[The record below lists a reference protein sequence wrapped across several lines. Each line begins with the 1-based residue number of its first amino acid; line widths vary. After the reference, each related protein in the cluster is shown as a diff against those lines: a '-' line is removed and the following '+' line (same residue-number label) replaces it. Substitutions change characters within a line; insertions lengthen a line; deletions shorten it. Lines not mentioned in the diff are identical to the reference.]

1 MGKKGGDPVT
11 GYKYSFGIHMG
22 LSRGPLDEVVE
33 VRVGDKT
40 AWTGSVTDTGALN
53 VNAPELFGGNKQ
65 EGGVDGSG
73 TLMMGKP
80 DQTAVGAL
88 VSMVGHALPGFRR
101 MCTYFF
107 NGTIASNSPY
117 PKPWKFRV
125 RRATK
130 GWENDAPWYPEKA
143 VIALTGVKDS
153 TTSESDVN
161 IRAMNP
167 AHIILECMTNREW
180 GRGLPM
186 SALDVGSFT
195 ACADTLFAEGFGLCM
210 RWTRRDTLK
219 AFVQSVLDAI
229 GAAMYADRETGLL
242 KLKLIRL
249 DYDPATLPIYTSD
262 SGIVE
267 IKEADVSALG
277 PSVNEIIVEYTDPVS
292 GETRTKGAQNLGLLQ
307 STRGVFNSLTKQY
320 PGVPTAELA
329 ARVAQ
334 RELRLNALALR
345 RFEIV
350 FDRRAWRI
358 PPAGVMRIS
367 DPVRGINNVVVRV
380 GRIDDGTLS
389 NGQITIT
396 AVQDVFALPQTSFSG
411 TEPPNWV
418 KPNNKPIL
426 KEHRAFEVPYFLLN
440 QSMSPA
446 DFDYLED
453 DSGFLGTVVAKP
465 SDLSLA
471 YNIFVKPGAA
481 EEDEQP
487 VTP

>member
-1 MGKKGGDPVT
+1 
-11 GYKYSFGIHMG
+11 
-22 LSRGPLDEVVE
+22 VVE

-143 VIALTGVKDS
+143 IIALTGVKDS
-153 TTSESDVN
+153 TTSESDIN
-161 IRAMNP
+161 IKAMNP
-167 AHIILECMTNREW
+167 AHIIMECMTNREW

-186 SALDVGSFT
+186 SAMDVGSFT
-195 ACADTLFAEGFGLCM
+195 ACADTLFTEGFGLCL

-219 AFVQSVLDAI
+219 AFIQSVLDAI
-229 GAAMYADRETGLL
+229 GAAMYADRETSLL

-249 DYDPATLPIYTSD
+249 DYDPNALPIYTVD
-262 SGIVE
+262 NGIVS
-267 IKEADVSALG
+267 IKQADVSSLG
-277 PSVNEIIVEYTDPVS
+277 PSVNEVIVEYTDPIS

-320 PGVPTAELA
+320 PGIPTAELA

-367 DPVRGINNVVVRV
+367 DPVRGISNVVVRV
-380 GRIDDGTLS
+380 GRIDDGTLAS
-389 NGQITIT
+389 GQITIT

-440 QSMSPA
+440 QSMTPA

-453 DSGFLGTVVAKP
+453 DSGFLGTVVSKP

-471 YNIFVKPGAA
+471 YNIFVKPGPA
-481 EEDEQP
+481 EDDEQP